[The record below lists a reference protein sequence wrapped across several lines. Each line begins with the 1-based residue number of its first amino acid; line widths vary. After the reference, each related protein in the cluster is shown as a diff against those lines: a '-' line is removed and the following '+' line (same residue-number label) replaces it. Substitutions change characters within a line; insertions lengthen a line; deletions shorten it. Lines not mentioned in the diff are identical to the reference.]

1 MQACASEPTKKPDQW
16 IFEENAI
23 HFEIRADSQL
33 NIYEGLPHSVPVCFY
48 QLHDK
53 DFFKKLTL
61 HPEGINRLLECRAF
75 HTSVA
80 RTYRLTIDPNDRK
93 RIVMNREK
101 GVKFIAVVAGY
112 FMKDNKNIIH
122 VYDIPV
128 IAERPALIKS
138 TETVKPGPLNVRL
151 TFGPEQIE

>member
-1 MQACASEPTKKPDQW
+1 MYEAD
-16 IFEENAI
+16 AI

-33 NIYEGLPHSVPVCFY
+33 NIYEGIPHSVPVCFY
-48 QLHDK
+48 QLHHI
-53 DFFKKLTL
+53 DFLEKLML
-61 HPEGINRLLECRAF
+61 NPDGINRLLECRAF

-80 RTYRLTIDPNDRK
+80 RTYRLTIEPKDKK

-101 GVKFIAVVAGY
+101 DVKHIAVTAGY
-112 FMKDNKNIIH
+112 FMKENNQKIIQ

-138 TETVKPGPLNVRL
+138 TEIVRPGPLNVKL